1 MARKKRS
8 IVTTVAPEPDA
19 KNKPRYRD
27 SFQQNVGK
35 KVEEVGKQLEGY
47 KKNILYGVAALAALA
62 VIIGVF
68 YLLNSRSKAAA
79 QTALGKA
86 IETSEAQV
94 TNVPAPAGSTARSFK
109 TAKER
114 SEAAIAEF
122 QTVADQYGGAAGE
135 KAKYFIAV
143 NRLNVD
149 RTAGVQDLETLS
161 KSSDEVGKLSKFAL
175 AQTRTDDGKPDEAVV
190 LYQELL
196 ATSDPIVSKDTITFA
211 IAKIYEKQGKK
222 QEAVDILF
230 TMVKTASE
238 AKDLDGKPAV
248 LSPAARAAKDKLKEL
263 DPEKAKEIP
272 EPASETPGGPDQI
285 NM

>member
-35 KVEEVGKQLEGY
+35 KVEEVGKQLEGHR
-47 KKNILYGVAALAALA
+47 KNILYGIAAVAVLA
-62 VIIGVF
+62 VIIGIF
-68 YLLNSRSKAAA
+68 YAWNARSKAAA
-79 QTALGKA
+79 QAALGKA

-94 TNVPAPAGSTARSFK
+94 TTVPAPAGSTVKTFK

-114 SEAAIAEF
+114 SEAAIGEF
-122 QTVADQYGGAAGE
+122 QSIAEQYGGAVGE
-135 KAKYFIAV
+135 KAKYFAAV

-149 RTAGVQDLETLS
+149 RPAAIQDLEGLS
-161 KSSDEVGKLSKFAL
+161 KSGDEVGKLSKFAL
-175 AQTRTDDGKPDEAVV
+175 AQTRADDGKPDEAVA

-196 ATSDPIVSKDTITFA
+196 AMSDPIVSKDTITLA
-211 IAKIYEKQGKK
+211 VAKIYEKQGKK
-222 QEAVDILF
+222 PEAVDLLF

-238 AKDLDGKPAV
+238 AKDMDGKPAIM
-248 LSPAARAAKDKLKEL
+248 SPAATAAKDKLKEL
-263 DPEKAKEIP
+263 DPVKAKEIP
-272 EPASETPGGPDQI
+272 EPANDSPGGPNQL

>member
-8 IVTTVAPEPDA
+8 IVTTVAPEADA
-19 KNKPRYRD
+19 KNKPRYKD

-35 KVEEVGKQLEGY
+35 KVEEVGKQLEGQR
-47 KKNILYGVAALAALA
+47 KNILYGVAALVVLL
-62 VIIGVF
+62 VIIGIAF
-68 YLLNSRSKAAA
+68 TWNSRSKAAA
-79 QTALGKA
+79 QAALGKA

-94 TNVPAPAGSTARSFK
+94 TSSPAPAGSTAKVFK
-109 TAKER
+109 TSKER

-122 QTVADQYGGAAGE
+122 MAVAEQYGGSVGE
-135 KAKYFIAV
+135 KAKYFAAV

-149 RTAGVQDLETLS
+149 RPAGVQELESLS

-175 AQTRTDDGKPDEAVV
+175 AQTRNDDAKPDEAVA

-196 ATSDPIVSKDTITFA
+196 AMSDPIISKDTISLA
-211 IAKIYEKQGKK
+211 IANIYAKQGKK
-222 QEAVDILF
+222 PEAVEVLF
-230 TMVKTASE
+230 GIAKAASE
-238 AKDLDGKPAV
+238 AKNLEGKPAL
-248 LSPAARAAKDKLKEL
+248 LSPAAQSAKDKLKEL

-272 EPASETPGGPDQI
+272 EPAPETPGGPNQF

>member
-47 KKNILYGVAALAALA
+47 KKNILYGVAAIAVIA
-62 VIIGVF
+62 VIIGIF
-68 YLLNSRSKAAA
+68 YTWSSRSKAAA

-94 TNVPAPAGSTARSFK
+94 TNVPAPAGSTGKTFK
-109 TAKER
+109 TSKER
-114 SEAAIAEF
+114 SEAAINEF
-122 QTVADQYGGAAGE
+122 QKVSEQYGGAAGE

-149 RTAGVQDLETLS
+149 RPAGVAELETLS
-161 KSSDEVGKLSKFAL
+161 KSGGEVGSLSKFAL
-175 AQTRTDDGKPDEAVV
+175 AQTRNDDGKPDEAVA

-196 ATSDPIVSKDTITFA
+196 AASDPVVSKDTINLA
-211 IAKIYEKQGKK
+211 VARIYEKQGKK
-222 QEAVDILF
+222 QEAVDLLF
-230 TMVKTASE
+230 TMVKAASE
-238 AKDLDGKPAV
+238 AKDMDGKPAI

-263 DPEKAKEIP
+263 DPAKAKEIP
-272 EPASETPGGPDQI
+272 EPATESLDGVNQPT
-285 NM
+285 M

>member
-8 IVTTVAPEPDA
+8 IVTNVAPEPDA
-19 KNKPRYRD
+19 KNKPRYKD

-47 KKNILYGVAALAALA
+47 RKNILYGVAAVAVFA
-62 VIIGVF
+62 VIIGIF
-68 YLLNSRSKAAA
+68 YAWNERSKAGA

-94 TNVPAPAGSTARSFK
+94 TNVPPPAGSTAKTFK
-109 TAKER
+109 SAKER
-114 SEAAIAEF
+114 SEAAISEF
-122 QTVADQYGGAAGE
+122 QTVSEQYGGAAGE

-149 RTAGVQDLETLS
+149 RPAGVAELETLS
-161 KSSDEVGKLSKFAL
+161 KSGGEVGNLSKFAL
-175 AQTRTDDGKPDEAVV
+175 AQTRADDGKLDESVA

-196 ATSDPIVSKDTITFA
+196 AASDPVVSKDTINFA
-211 IAKIYEKQGKK
+211 VAKIYEKQGKK
-222 QEAVDILF
+222 QEAVDLLF
-230 TMVKTASE
+230 TMVKAASE
-238 AKDLDGKPAV
+238 AKDMDGKPAV

-263 DPEKAKEIP
+263 DPAKAKEIP
-272 EPASETPGGPDQI
+272 EPASELPDGLNQL
-285 NM
+285 NQ

>member
-1 MARKKRS
+1 MARKKRGL
-8 IVTTVAPEPDA
+8 VTNVAPEADA

-47 KKNILYGVAALAALA
+47 KKNILYGVAALAVLA
-62 VIIGVF
+62 VIIGIF
-68 YLLNSRSKAAA
+68 YAWNARSKAAA
-79 QTALGKA
+79 QAALGKA
-86 IETSEAQV
+86 IETSETTV
-94 TNVPAPAGSTARSFK
+94 TNVPAPAGSTAKSFK

-122 QTVADQYGGAAGE
+122 QTVAEQYGGAVGE
-135 KAKYFIAV
+135 KAKYFAAV

-149 RTAGVQDLETLS
+149 RPAGVLELESLS
-161 KSSDEVGKLSKFAL
+161 KSSDEVGKLAKFAL
-175 AQTRTDDGKPDEAVV
+175 AQTRADDGKPDEAIA
-190 LYQELL
+190 LYKELV
-196 ATSDPIVSKDTITFA
+196 ATSDPIVSKDTINFEM
-211 IAKIYEKQGKK
+211 AKIYEKQGKK
-222 QEAVDILF
+222 PEAVELLF
-230 TMVKTASE
+230 NLVKTASE
-238 AKDLDGKPAV
+238 AKDLEGKPAI

-272 EPASETPGGPDQI
+272 EPVVDSPAGSQL